1 MKILYTIAG
10 LYRPAGM
17 ERILTDKAN
26 YLAACGHELTIVT
39 TEQQG
44 RPIVFPLEASIKHID
59 LGIGYEEGNGGSFIS
74 KLIRYPA
81 KKFRHKRALARVIGR
96 LRPDIVISMFC
107 GDESFL
113 PGIND
118 GSKKVLEVHFS
129 RFKRLQY
136 GRKGLWAIADR
147 LRSRSDLNHI
157 RRFDKFVVLTEEDF
171 GYWGRPANGVVIP
184 NFIGAMPHKP
194 SSLQDK
200 TVLSVGRF
208 EYQKGFER
216 LIRAWNLVG
225 ERAGHDG
232 WTLRIVGDG
241 PERNALQALTAE
253 LGLSGSVVLDQPH
266 TEMDGI
272 YRQAA
277 VFALSS
283 RYEGLPMVLLEAQA
297 YGLPIVAFDCKCG
310 PRDVVTDKEDGLLI
324 AEGDI
329 SALADALSTLI
340 HDGQL
345 RSSMAERARAN
356 AQRWDKEKVMQKWTT
371 LLESI

>member
-1 MKILYTIAG
+1 MRILYTIAG

-26 YLAACGHELTIVT
+26 YLATRGHELTIVT

-44 RPIVFPLEASIKHID
+44 RPIVFPLEASIKHVD

-81 KKFRHKRALARVIGR
+81 KKLRHKRALARVLR
-96 LRPDIVISMFC
+96 ELRPDIVISMFC

-113 PGIND
+113 PWLND
-118 GSKKVLEVHFS
+118 GSKKILEVHFS

-136 GRKGLWAIADR
+136 GRKGLWALADR
-147 LRSRSDLNHI
+147 FRSRSDLRHI

-171 GYWGRPANGVVIP
+171 DYWGRPANGVVIP
-184 NFIGAMPHKP
+184 NFIGSMPQEP
-194 SSLQDK
+194 SPLEAK
-200 TVLSVGRF
+200 TVLSAGRF

-216 LIRAWNLVG
+216 LIRAWKIVG
-225 ERAGHDG
+225 DRAGHDG
-232 WTLRIVGDG
+232 WRLRIVGDG
-241 PERNALQALTAE
+241 PEREALQALTTE
-253 LGLSGSVVLDQPH
+253 LGLGGSVVLDQPH
-266 TEMDGI
+266 TDMGDV
-272 YRQAA
+272 YRQAS

-310 PRDVVTDKEDGLLI
+310 PRDVVTPGQDGLLV
-324 AEGDI
+324 AEGDV
-329 SALADALSTLI
+329 SALAEALSTLI
-340 HDGQL
+340 HDGQM
-345 RSSMAERARAN
+345 RSGMAAKAREN
-356 AQRWDKEKVMQKWTT
+356 ALRWDKEIIMQKWTT
-371 LLESI
+371 LLENI

>member
-1 MKILYTIAG
+1 MRILYTIAG

-26 YLAACGHELTIVT
+26 YLATRGHELTIVT

-44 RPIVFPLEASIKHID
+44 RPIVFPLEASIKHVD

-81 KKFRHKRALARVIGR
+81 KKLRHKRALARVLR
-96 LRPDIVISMFC
+96 ELRPDIVISMFC

-113 PGIND
+113 PWLND
-118 GSKKVLEVHFS
+118 GSKKILEVHFS

-136 GRKGLWAIADR
+136 GRKGLWALADR
-147 LRSRSDLNHI
+147 FRSRSDLRHI

-171 GYWGRPANGVVIP
+171 DYWGRPANGVVIP
-184 NFIGAMPHKP
+184 NFIGSMPQEP
-194 SSLQDK
+194 SPLEAK
-200 TVLSVGRF
+200 TVLSAGRF

-216 LIRAWNLVG
+216 LIRAWKIVG
-225 ERAGHDG
+225 DRAGHDG
-232 WTLRIVGDG
+232 WRLRIVGDG
-241 PERNALQALTAE
+241 PEREALQALTTE
-253 LGLSGSVVLDQPH
+253 LGLGGSVVLDQPH
-266 TEMDGI
+266 TDMGDV
-272 YRQAA
+272 YRQAS

-310 PRDVVTDKEDGLLI
+310 PRDVVTPGQDGLLV
-324 AEGDI
+324 AEGDV

-340 HDGQL
+340 HDGQM
-345 RSSMAERARAN
+345 RSGMAAKAREN
-356 AQRWDKEKVMQKWTT
+356 ALRWDKERIMQKWTT
-371 LLESI
+371 LLENI